1 MIESGGIP
9 PRRTPIIARN
19 VTKRPVRQK
28 YGLRLAAAAV
38 IGVMA
43 LGLWQLTDHKVSATS
58 SSPTTTPSATPTLTT
73 PSVTPT
79 TSSTTPTPTTSSTTP
94 TPTTK
99 TGSS

>member
-58 SSPTTTPSATPTLTT
+58 SSPTTT
-73 PSVTPT
+73 
-79 TSSTTPTPTTSSTTP
+79 SSTTPTPTTP